1 MSPLFV
7 VEFLHRVVDTLVD
20 YFNEC
25 SESTIKDNS
34 VVVYELLDEMLDN
47 GLVFYHLKK
56 LDIEIIYSLYSLYS
70 LKTYQQDLLYL

>member
-1 MSPLFV
+1 MHSSHFESIVNFNFYILVSPLFV

-47 GLVFYHLKK
+47 G
-56 LDIEIIYSLYSLYS
+56 
-70 LKTYQQDLLYL
+70 